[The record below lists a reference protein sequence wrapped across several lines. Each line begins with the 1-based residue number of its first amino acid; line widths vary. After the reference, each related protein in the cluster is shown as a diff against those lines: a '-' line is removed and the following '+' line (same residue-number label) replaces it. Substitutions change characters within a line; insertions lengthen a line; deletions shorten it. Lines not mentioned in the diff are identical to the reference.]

1 MNNPFENRLLPAV
14 RNGGYKDDNYWIW
27 CGSAIVGD
35 DGRYHLFAS
44 RWEKKYGFSANW
56 LYRCEIVRC
65 ASDTPEGPYQYEE
78 TVLSARSA
86 AYFDGR
92 NVHNPCIRCWNGKY
106 YLYYMGTTY
115 GGDTPMTDAEIAD
128 PQRFIEVW
136 NNKRIGVA
144 VADSVLG
151 PWKRPDKPLLLPR
164 DYTHWDCTAITN
176 PAVAILPNGTTY
188 LLYKSRR
195 YANDTLQIGV
205 ARADQPDGEFV
216 RISDEPIFQFENPDF
231 HVEDP
236 YLWYEDGKFRL
247 LIKDDFKHDCGGIT
261 GVWGGGFYA
270 ESDDCIHWSIPAH
283 PLVYSRHFVWDDGS
297 VQDMTNA
304 ERPFLLL
311 QDGHPTHLFL
321 AVGEGDPAH
330 PYQMTRSYNACIPLK
345 QEQL

>member
-1 MNNPFENRLLPAV
+1 MNNPFENRLSPAV
-14 RNGGYKDDNYWIW
+14 KAGGYQDDNYWIW
-27 CGSAIVGD
+27 CGSCIKGD

-44 RWEKKYGFSANW
+44 RWEKKWGFSANW

-65 ASDTPEGPYQYEE
+65 ASDTPQGPYRYEE
-78 TVLSARSA
+78 TILSEREHS
-86 AYFDGR
+86 YFDGR
-92 NVHNPCIRCWNGKY
+92 NVHNPYIREYNGKY
-106 YLYYMGTTY
+106 YLYYFGTTY
-115 GGDTPMTDAEIAD
+115 GGPTPMTEAEISD
-128 PQRFIEVW
+128 LQRFIEVW

-164 DYTHWDCTAITN
+164 DYTHWDCTVTTN

-188 LLYKSRR
+188 MLYKSRS
-195 YANDTLQIGV
+195 YANATLRIGV
-205 ARADQPDGEFV
+205 AKADKPDGEFI
-216 RISDEPIFQFENPDF
+216 RLTEQPIFDFENPDF

-247 LIKDDFKHDCGGIT
+247 LIKDDFKNDCGGIT

-270 ESDDCIHWSIPAH
+270 ESNDCIHWEIPKH

-297 VQDMTNA
+297 EQEMCNA

-311 QDGHPTHLFL
+311 QNGHPTHLFL
-321 AVGEGDPAH
+321 AVGEGDNDR
-330 PYQMTRSYNACIPLK
+330 PYQMVRSYNACIPLK
-345 QEQL
+345 D